1 MTRTDNWK
9 LFFFELEDF
18 VENLGR
24 YKGSINFD
32 PARLEKIEERLDL
45 IKRLEK
51 KYGGTIEEML
61 AHLEESRRALEGI
74 QNSDATQKKLEEQ
87 ITGLE
92 KELKARA
99 ANITHLRKQAAGGL
113 QEKIVGEL
121 KQLGMPKVRF
131 QVQIEDRTSDSGKVL
146 YAGTGRDQ
154 VEFMIAPN
162 LGEPFKK
169 LVQIA
174 SGGELSRIMLAIKT
188 VLAES
193 DHINSLIFDEVDA
206 GIGGEVAIAV
216 GERLKGLAKSKQVLC
231 ITHLATI
238 AVQADNQIKV
248 EKITQ
253 ADRTVTRV
261 SSVTGPEQQEEIA
274 RMLAGDRTGDTS
286 LKHAQE
292 LLQKYGSR
300 GTRG

>member
-1 MTRTDNWK
+1 
-9 LFFFELEDF
+9 
-18 VENLGR
+18 
-24 YKGSINFD
+24 
-32 PARLEKIEERLDL
+32 
-45 IKRLEK
+45 
-51 KYGGTIEEML
+51 
-61 AHLEESRRALEGI
+61 
-74 QNSDATQKKLEEQ
+74 
-87 ITGLE
+87 
-92 KELKARA
+92 
-99 ANITHLRKQAAGGL
+99 
-113 QEKIVGEL
+113 
-121 KQLGMPKVRF
+121 
-131 QVQIEDRTSDSGKVL
+131 
-146 YAGTGRDQ
+146 
-154 VEFMIAPN
+154 
-162 LGEPFKK
+162 
-169 LVQIA
+169 
-174 SGGELSRIMLAIKT
+174 
-188 VLAES
+188 
-193 DHINSLIFDEVDA
+193 
-206 GIGGEVAIAV
+206 VAIAV